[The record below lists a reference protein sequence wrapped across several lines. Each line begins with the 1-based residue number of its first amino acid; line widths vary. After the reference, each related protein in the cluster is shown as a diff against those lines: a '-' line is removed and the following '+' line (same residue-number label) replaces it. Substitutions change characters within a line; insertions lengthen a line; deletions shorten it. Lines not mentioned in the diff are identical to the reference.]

1 MSSAHPTEPVS
12 PAMDP
17 RDPQTAR
24 AAIRIIIIDD
34 HPAILVGLSS
44 MLSTNSDLRVVATFE
59 SGKKLSGWT
68 PPEPIDV
75 VLLDLRIPGMT
86 GVESIDLL
94 RRALPGARI
103 LVISSYDMDEE
114 IHRSL
119 NAGAMGYITKNA
131 PQEQIVQAIRRVASG
146 RRYLSS
152 TLSAK
157 LALRNEHALTSRE
170 IELLHFVARGLT
182 NKQIGEHFDL
192 SEHTVRNHV
201 NSIIGKMD
209 AQDRTEAAVLALKR
223 GIIALDKV

>member
-1 MSSAHPTEPVS
+1 MSSLIPIAELREPRS
-12 PAMDP
+12 
-17 RDPQTAR
+17 AR
-24 AAIRIIIIDD
+24 TVIKIIIVDD
-34 HPAILVGLSS
+34 HPAILVGLSN
-44 MLSTNSDLRVVATFE
+44 MLSTNSDLKIVATFE
-59 SGKKLSGWT
+59 SGKKLAGWQ

-94 RRALPGARI
+94 RRALPNSRI
-103 LVISSYDMDEE
+103 LMISSYDMDEE

-131 PQEQIVQAIRRVASG
+131 PQDEIVQAIRRVASG
-146 RRYLSS
+146 KRYLSP
-152 TLSAK
+152 TLSTK
-157 LALRNEHALTSRE
+157 LAHRNEHALTSRE

-182 NKQIGEHFDL
+182 NKQIGKRFDL